1 MPISTISKK
10 VLVIHYCNDNDARSY
25 GSEDTNY
32 ILELIALQSIFIIRF
47 SHGIGRSGDIT
58 AVQPKAAGSSLIL
71 KLTSAMALD
80 VIKLTGIKGSLR
92 I

>member
-1 MPISTISKK
+1 MITETTDKYPETYHCCEYNTI
-10 VLVIHYCNDNDARSY
+10 VNVAIYF
-25 GSEDTNY
+25 
-32 ILELIALQSIFIIRF
+32 FIVVRF

-80 VIKLTGIKGSLR
+80 VIKLTGIKCSHENDNEV
-92 I
+92 